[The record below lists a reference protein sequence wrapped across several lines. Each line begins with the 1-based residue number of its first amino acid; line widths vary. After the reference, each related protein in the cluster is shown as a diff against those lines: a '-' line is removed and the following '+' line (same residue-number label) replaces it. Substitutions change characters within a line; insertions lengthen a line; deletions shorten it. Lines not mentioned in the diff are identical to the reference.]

1 MYVCMYAHPHCGR
14 GTFASSC
21 SLYEDAAR
29 VTTRE
34 RHIILALRLELV
46 IAYQGLFILRVCHSL
61 VCVCPWFG
69 TVNTRGQR
77 ISASIDIG
85 GAA

>member
-1 MYVCMYAHPHCGR
+1 MM
-14 GTFASSC
+14 
-21 SLYEDAAR
+21 L
-29 VTTRE
+29 
-34 RHIILALRLELV
+34 LALRLELV
-46 IAYQGLFILRVCHSL
+46 IAYHVGGDYSFVCHSL

-69 TVNTRGQR
+69 TVNTRGKR